1 MVKRMTKWPLLGPI
15 GVAFIEA
22 RNLVSTP
29 SLYDKPDQ
37 KAPDAGTVAY
47 IHDAF
52 ADLVIG
58 SGVTLIGMACIVV
71 FVAAWADHI
80 WTATG
85 RRVAPLV
92 MLLGV
97 AATGGAVLIGYGM
110 MVVLAAASEES
121 SPATVV
127 AVYIIQDSLGYIAW
141 TAMGLVSGAVA
152 AAYWRAAVAPGWIG
166 WLSLAVTVLFVGCAF
181 APFLSWVPAL
191 VWVLVTGVGL
201 LFAGRGQPVAGVTS
215 G

>member
-1 MVKRMTKWPLLGPI
+1 MRKWPLLGPI

-22 RNLVSTP
+22 RTLVTTP
-29 SLYDKPDQ
+29 SLYDRPDQ
-37 KAPDAGTVAY
+37 KAPDAGTVDY

-52 ADLVIG
+52 AGLLIG
-58 SGVTLIGMACIVV
+58 SGVSLIGMACIVV

-80 WTATG
+80 WSATG
-85 RRVAPLV
+85 HRLAPLV
-92 MLLGV
+92 MLVGV
-97 AATGGAVLIGYGM
+97 AATGGAVLIGYAM

-127 AVYIIQDSLGYIAW
+127 AVYIIEDSLGYMGW
-141 TAMGLVSGAVA
+141 TAMGLVTGAVTA
-152 AAYWRAAVAPGWIG
+152 AHWRGAVAPGWIA
-166 WLSLAVTVLFVGCAF
+166 WFSLVVTVLFVGCAF

-201 LFAGRGQPVAGVTS
+201 LLAGRGQPVAGLTS
-215 G
+215 A